1 MIRKRA
7 VMINYLTHEVLD
19 PNYQPLL
26 TSRELTEGNKNLE
39 RKKLV
44 WRLRWLNKILTLA
57 GTVELNENS
66 NNAHLQFSTD
76 SHCV

>member
-7 VMINYLTHEVLD
+7 VLINFLTHEVLD

-39 RKKLV
+39 RKRLM
-44 WRLRWLNKILTLA
+44 WRLRWLNKVINISGEA
-57 GTVELNENS
+57 EQKEH
-66 NNAHLQFSTD
+66 AQLQFSTP
-76 SHCV
+76 SHSV

>member
-7 VMINYLTHEVLD
+7 VLINFLSHEVLD

-39 RKKLV
+39 RRRMM
-44 WRLRWLNKILTLA
+44 WRLRWLNKVINISGKAEQT
-57 GTVELNENS
+57 EN
-66 NNAHLQFSTD
+66 AQLQFSAP

>member
-44 WRLRWLNKILTLA
+44 WRLRWLNLSLI
-57 GTVELNENS
+57 
-66 NNAHLQFSTD
+66 HI
-76 SHCV
+76 

>member
-7 VMINYLTHEVLD
+7 VLINFLTHEVLD

-39 RKKLV
+39 RKRLM
-44 WRLRWLNKILTLA
+44 WRLRWLNKVINISGEA
-57 GTVELNENS
+57 EQKEN
-66 NNAHLQFSTD
+66 AQLQFSVP
-76 SHCV
+76 SHSV

>member
-7 VMINYLTHEVLD
+7 VLINYLTHEVLD

-39 RKKLV
+39 RSRMM
-44 WRLRWLNKILTLA
+44 WRLRWLNKVINISGKAEQT
-57 GTVELNENS
+57 EN
-66 NNAHLQFSTD
+66 AQLQLSTS

>member
-7 VMINYLTHEVLD
+7 GLINFLTHEVLD

-39 RKKLV
+39 RRRMM
-44 WRLRWLNKILTLA
+44 WRLRWLNKVINISGEA
-57 GTVELNENS
+57 EQKEN
-66 NNAHLQFSTD
+66 AQLQFSTP
-76 SHCV
+76 SHSV

>member
-7 VMINYLTHEVLD
+7 VLINYLTHEVLD

-39 RKKLV
+39 RKRLM
-44 WRLRWLNKILTLA
+44 WRLRWLNKVINISGEA
-57 GTVELNENS
+57 EQKEH
-66 NNAHLQFSTD
+66 AQLQFSIP
-76 SHCV
+76 SHSV

>member
-7 VMINYLTHEVLD
+7 VLINFLTHEVLD

-39 RKKLV
+39 RKRLM
-44 WRLRWLNKILTLA
+44 WRLRWLDKVINISGEAEQTEHA
-57 GTVELNENS
+57 Q
-66 NNAHLQFSTD
+66 LQFSTP
-76 SHCV
+76 SHSV